1 MNVQSELKKGGY
13 INSTGET
20 TLIKQCRWFPIF
32 ELIIL

>member
-20 TLIKQCRWFPIF
+20 TLIKQCR
-32 ELIIL
+32 